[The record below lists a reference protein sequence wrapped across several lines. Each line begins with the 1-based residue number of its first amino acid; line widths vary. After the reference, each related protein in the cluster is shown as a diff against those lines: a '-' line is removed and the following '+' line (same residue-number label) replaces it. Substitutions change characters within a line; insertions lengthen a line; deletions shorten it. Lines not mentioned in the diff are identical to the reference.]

1 MPRSEWLTA
10 SEVAIVRKDCTMSRL
25 RLSFTERRRRK
36 LALKVDRLDRLE
48 GRNAVTP
55 IGAAAL
61 GLGVIGGMHAMGG
74 G

>member
-1 MPRSEWLTA
+1 MPR
-10 SEVAIVRKDCTMSRL
+10 IRP
-25 RLSFTERRRRK
+25 SFTERRRRK

-48 GRNAVTP
+48 SRNAVTP

-61 GLGVIGGMHAMGG
+61 GLGMVSGMHATKGG

>member
-1 MPRSEWLTA
+1 
-10 SEVAIVRKDCTMSRL
+10 MSRI

-48 GRNAVTP
+48 TRNAVTP

-61 GLGVIGGMHAMGG
+61 GLGVVGGMHAMGG
-74 G
+74 